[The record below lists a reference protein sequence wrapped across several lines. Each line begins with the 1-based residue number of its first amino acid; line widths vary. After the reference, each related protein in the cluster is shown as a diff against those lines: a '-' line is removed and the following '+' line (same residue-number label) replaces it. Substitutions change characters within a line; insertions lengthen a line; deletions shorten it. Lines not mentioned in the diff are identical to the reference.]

1 MHPVPK
7 VSVII
12 AVYNAEKTLAR
23 CLDSV
28 LKQSFADY
36 EVIAVDDGSS
46 DASWRILSGYSK
58 KDSRIKVFHQTNKGV
73 SQTRQTGLG
82 YAAGEYTL
90 HLDADDWME
99 PELLLQMVRRAEK
112 TTADMVMCGFI
123 NHTEAGLETDMQTPC
138 SKDPD
143 ALFGQMLKGELHGS
157 LWNKLI
163 RREVYQTYGI
173 GFPKDID
180 CGEDLYVC
188 LSLLSR
194 RIEVEYVPLALYHYD
209 KTGNESSITNRW
221 YDYPMQKR
229 VALIRAIEPL
239 VSADNARAFNTYAG
253 RIAYDALFCKK
264 EFCPDYS
271 RLFKPYF
278 KSILT
283 CSLPIIKRMLI
294 LLALCNIRLPLR
306 QIRAFIH
313 PKQ

>member
-1 MHPVPK
+1 MQSTPK
-7 VSVII
+7 ISVII
-12 AVYNAEKTLAR
+12 AVFNAEKTLTR

-28 LKQSFADY
+28 LQQSFTDF
-36 EVIAVDDGSS
+36 EVIAVDDGSY
-46 DASWRILSGYSK
+46 DTSWSILSSYK
-58 KDSRIKVFHQTNKGV
+58 QRDSRIRVFRQANKGI
-73 SQTRQTGLG
+73 SQTRQTGLD
-82 YAAGEYTL
+82 YAVGEYTI
-90 HLDADDWME
+90 HLDADDWIE
-99 PELLLQMVRRAEK
+99 PELLAQMVTSAK
-112 TTADMVMCGFI
+112 NTMADMVMCGFI
-123 NHTEAGLETDMQTPC
+123 NHTEAGLETDMQIPC

-143 ALFGQMLKGELHGS
+143 ALFGQLLKGKLHGS
-157 LWNKLI
+157 LCNKLI

-209 KTGNESSITNRW
+209 KTGNESSITNKW

-264 EFCPDYS
+264 EFCPDFP
-271 RLFKPYF
+271 RLFRPYS
-278 KSILT
+278 KRIVMS
-283 CSLPIIKRMLI
+283 SLPMTKRMLV
-294 LLALCNIRLPLR
+294 LLGLCHVRLPLR
-306 QIRAFIH
+306 QIRAILH